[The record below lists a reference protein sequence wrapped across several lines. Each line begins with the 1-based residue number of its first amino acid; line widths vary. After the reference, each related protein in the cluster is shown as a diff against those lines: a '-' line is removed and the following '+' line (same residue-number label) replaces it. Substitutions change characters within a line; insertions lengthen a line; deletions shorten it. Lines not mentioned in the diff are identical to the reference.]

1 MNEPKDRDVN
11 FRILVQ
17 KIGTIS
23 GIGTYSVYKD
33 SVVDK
38 VIINIS
44 IRCTVLQREEKSTLH
59 INPTKR
65 SYACSLLCSIL
76 CIIKLW

>member
-1 MNEPKDRDVN
+1 MNEPKDRDVT
-11 FRILVQ
+11 FRIVVQ

-38 VIINIS
+38 VIVNINI
-44 IRCTVLQREEKSTLH
+44 RPTVL
-59 INPTKR
+59 
-65 SYACSLLCSIL
+65 
-76 CIIKLW
+76 

>member
-1 MNEPKDRDVN
+1 MNEPKDRDVT
-11 FRILVQ
+11 FRIVVQ

-44 IRCTVLQREEKSTLH
+44 IRRTVL
-59 INPTKR
+59 
-65 SYACSLLCSIL
+65 
-76 CIIKLW
+76 